1 MYNLSEILHET
12 EVCTHGVSESSQL
25 TKFRDE
31 SDFVSC
37 SPVFVNQQR
46 LIWLIDALIVSSLVV
61 LTVACLSALFV
72 ETCLR
77 TLGKVNTVDLVCLL
91 IVFCNNSRTGESLL
105 SGKGGVGKST
115 IAVNLAITLK
125 NLKYNVGILDADI
138 YGPSIPKMMGILEK
152 PKSEDGV
159 NLIPIKKFNIQ
170 CMSIGFMVSEET
182 PMIWRGPMVAS
193 TIKTFTGKVL
203 WENIDFL
210 IIDMPPGT
218 GDALLTF
225 SQEIDI
231 DGAVII
237 TTPQDIA
244 IIDVKR
250 GIEMFKKTNVKILGI
265 VENMTSFTSDDGIE
279 HFIFGKDGEKNIA
292 SKFNV

>member
-1 MYNLSEILHET
+1 MTEKEANLSKNFMDQISPKT
-12 EVCTHGVSESSQL
+12 QFKKNKINGV
-25 TKFRDE
+25 K
-31 SDFVSC
+31 
-37 SPVFVNQQR
+37 
-46 LIWLIDALIVSSLVV
+46 
-61 LTVACLSALFV
+61 
-72 ETCLR
+72 
-77 TLGKVNTVDLVCLL
+77 KV
-91 IVFCNNSRTGESLL
+91 IAIS

-115 IAVNLAITLK
+115 IAVNLAIALK

-138 YGPSIPKMMGILEK
+138 YGPSVPKMIGISEK

-159 NLIPIKKFNIQ
+159 NLIPIKKFDIQ

-193 TIKTFTGKVL
+193 TIKTFTNKVL
-203 WENIDFL
+203 WDNVDFL

-231 DGAVII
+231 DGALII

-250 GIEMFKKTNVKILGI
+250 GIEMFKRTNVKILGI
-265 VENMTSFTSDDGIE
+265 IENMTSFTSDDGVE
-279 HFIFGKDGEKNIA
+279 HFIFGKDGGKNIA
-292 SKFNV
+292 DKFNIELLGQIPININLRKNSDEGTPFVDQFKEDKISKLFLEIANKITKIIK

>member
-1 MYNLSEILHET
+1 MNEKEANLSKNFMDQIT
-12 EVCTHGVSESSQL
+12 PKNPFKKNKIKGVKKIIAIS
-25 TKFRDE
+25 
-31 SDFVSC
+31 
-37 SPVFVNQQR
+37 
-46 LIWLIDALIVSSLVV
+46 
-61 LTVACLSALFV
+61 
-72 ETCLR
+72 
-77 TLGKVNTVDLVCLL
+77 
-91 IVFCNNSRTGESLL
+91 

-115 IAVNLAITLK
+115 IAVNLAIALK

-138 YGPSIPKMMGILEK
+138 YGPSIPKMIGILEK
-152 PKSEDGV
+152 PKSEDGI
-159 NLIPIKKFNIQ
+159 NLIPIKKFNLQ

-193 TIKTFTGKVL
+193 TIKTFANKVL
-203 WENIDFL
+203 WDNVDFL

-265 VENMTSFTSDDGIE
+265 IENMTSFTSNDGVE
-279 HFIFGKDGEKNIA
+279 HFIFGKDGAKNIA
-292 SKFNV
+292 DKFNIELLGQIPINIDLRKGSDEGLPFVEFNTENKVSNILKNISEKIIKNIN

>member
-1 MYNLSEILHET
+1 MTEKEANLSKNFMDQISPKT
-12 EVCTHGVSESSQL
+12 QFKKNKINGV
-25 TKFRDE
+25 KK
-31 SDFVSC
+31 V
-37 SPVFVNQQR
+37 
-46 LIWLIDALIVSSLVV
+46 IAVSS
-61 LTVACLSALFV
+61 C
-72 ETCLR
+72 
-77 TLGKVNTVDLVCLL
+77 
-91 IVFCNNSRTGESLL
+91 
-105 SGKGGVGKST
+105 KGGVGKST
-115 IAVNLAITLK
+115 IAVNLAIALK

-138 YGPSIPKMMGILEK
+138 YGPSLPKMIGILEK

-159 NLIPIKKFNIQ
+159 NLIPIKKFDLQ

-193 TIKTFTGKVL
+193 TIKTFVNNVL
-203 WENIDFL
+203 WDNVDFL

-231 DGAVII
+231 DGAVIV

-250 GIEMFKKTNVKILGI
+250 GIEMFKRTNVKILGI
-265 VENMTSFTSDDGIE
+265 VENMTSFTSDDGVE
-279 HFIFGKDGEKNIA
+279 HFIFGKDGGKNVA
-292 SKFNV
+292 AKFNIKFLGSIPISLKLREGTDAGEPITEIYQNDNISNIFKDISKKIIKLS

>member
-1 MYNLSEILHET
+1 MTEKEANLSKNFMDQISPKT
-12 EVCTHGVSESSQL
+12 QFKKNKINGV
-25 TKFRDE
+25 KK
-31 SDFVSC
+31 V
-37 SPVFVNQQR
+37 
-46 LIWLIDALIVSSLVV
+46 IAVSS
-61 LTVACLSALFV
+61 C
-72 ETCLR
+72 
-77 TLGKVNTVDLVCLL
+77 
-91 IVFCNNSRTGESLL
+91 
-105 SGKGGVGKST
+105 KGGVGKST
-115 IAVNLAITLK
+115 IAVNLAIALK

-138 YGPSIPKMMGILEK
+138 YGPSVPKMIGISEK

-159 NLIPIKKFNIQ
+159 NLIPIKKFDLQ

-193 TIKTFTGKVL
+193 TIKTFTNKVL
-203 WENIDFL
+203 WDNIDFL

-231 DGAVII
+231 DGAVIV

-250 GIEMFKKTNVKILGI
+250 GIEMFKRTSVKILGI
-265 VENMTSFTSDDGIE
+265 IENMTSFTSDDGVE
-279 HFIFGKDGEKNIA
+279 HFIFGKDGGKNIA
-292 SKFNV
+292 NKFNIELLGQIPININLRKNSDEGTPFVDQFKDDEVSKLFLEIANKIIKNIN

>member
-1 MYNLSEILHET
+1 MTEKEANLSKNFMDQISPKT
-12 EVCTHGVSESSQL
+12 QFKKNKINGV
-25 TKFRDE
+25 K
-31 SDFVSC
+31 
-37 SPVFVNQQR
+37 
-46 LIWLIDALIVSSLVV
+46 
-61 LTVACLSALFV
+61 
-72 ETCLR
+72 
-77 TLGKVNTVDLVCLL
+77 KV
-91 IVFCNNSRTGESLL
+91 IAIS

-115 IAVNLAITLK
+115 IAVNLAVAIK

-138 YGPSIPKMMGILEK
+138 YGPSIPKMMGISEK

-159 NLIPIKKFNIQ
+159 NLIPIKKFDIQ

-193 TIKTFTGKVL
+193 TIKTFVNKVL
-203 WENIDFL
+203 WNNIDFL

-237 TTPQDIA
+237 TTPQNVA
-244 IIDVKR
+244 VIDVKR

-265 VENMTSFTSDDGIE
+265 IENMTSFKSGDGVE
-279 HFIFGKDGEKNIA
+279 HFIFGKDGAKNIA
-292 SKFNV
+292 HKFNIEILGQIPIDIEISKSCDNGNPFLLENKNNNLNYDLINNIAKKIIKMNI

>member
-1 MYNLSEILHET
+1 MTEKEANLSKNFMDQIT
-12 EVCTHGVSESSQL
+12 PKNSFKKNKINGVKKIIAIS
-25 TKFRDE
+25 
-31 SDFVSC
+31 
-37 SPVFVNQQR
+37 
-46 LIWLIDALIVSSLVV
+46 
-61 LTVACLSALFV
+61 
-72 ETCLR
+72 
-77 TLGKVNTVDLVCLL
+77 
-91 IVFCNNSRTGESLL
+91 

-115 IAVNLAITLK
+115 IAVNLAVAIK

-138 YGPSIPKMMGILEK
+138 YGPSIPKMMGISEK

-159 NLIPIKKFNIQ
+159 NLIPIKKFDIQ

-193 TIKTFTGKVL
+193 TIKTFVNKVL
-203 WENIDFL
+203 WNNIDFL

-237 TTPQDIA
+237 TTPQNVA
-244 IIDVKR
+244 VIDVKR
-250 GIEMFKKTNVKILGI
+250 GIEMFKRTNVKILGI
-265 VENMTSFTSDDGIE
+265 IENMTSFKSGDGVE
-279 HFIFGKDGEKNIA
+279 HFIFGKDGAKNIA
-292 SKFNV
+292 HKFNIEILGQIPIDIEISKSCDNGNPFLLENKNNNLNYDLINNIAKKIIKMNI

>member
-1 MYNLSEILHET
+1 MTEKEANLSKNFMDQISPKT
-12 EVCTHGVSESSQL
+12 QFKKNKINGV
-25 TKFRDE
+25 KK
-31 SDFVSC
+31 
-37 SPVFVNQQR
+37 
-46 LIWLIDALIVSSLVV
+46 IIAVSS
-61 LTVACLSALFV
+61 C
-72 ETCLR
+72 
-77 TLGKVNTVDLVCLL
+77 
-91 IVFCNNSRTGESLL
+91 
-105 SGKGGVGKST
+105 KGGVGKST
-115 IAVNLAITLK
+115 IAVNLAIALK

-138 YGPSIPKMMGILEK
+138 YGPSVPRMIGISEK

-159 NLIPIKKFNIQ
+159 NLIPIKKYDLQ

-193 TIKTFTGKVL
+193 TIKTFTNKVL
-203 WENIDFL
+203 WNNVDFL

-231 DGAVII
+231 DGAVIV

-250 GIEMFKKTNVKILGI
+250 GIEMFKRTNVKILGI
-265 VENMTSFTSDDGIE
+265 IENMTSFVSDDGIE
-279 HFIFGKDGEKNIA
+279 HFIFGKDGGKKMADKFNIKLIGQIPINTELRKSCDTGVPYVHGFKKDKISETFVNIA
-292 SKFNV
+292 NEIIKEINL

>member
-1 MYNLSEILHET
+1 MSEKDANLSKKFIDQITPKTLFKKNKIN
-12 EVCTHGVSESSQL
+12 GVKKIIAISS
-25 TKFRDE
+25 
-31 SDFVSC
+31 V
-37 SPVFVNQQR
+37 
-46 LIWLIDALIVSSLVV
+46 
-61 LTVACLSALFV
+61 
-72 ETCLR
+72 
-77 TLGKVNTVDLVCLL
+77 
-91 IVFCNNSRTGESLL
+91 
-105 SGKGGVGKST
+105 KGGVGKST

-170 CMSIGFMVSEET
+170 CMSIGFMVSEDT

-203 WENIDFL
+203 WDNIDFL

-231 DGAVII
+231 DGAIII
-237 TTPQDIA
+237 TTPQEIA

-250 GIEMFKKTNVKILGI
+250 GIEMFKKTNVKIIGI
-265 VENMTSFTSDDGIE
+265 IENMTSFTSGDGME
-279 HFIFGKDGEKNIA
+279 HFIFGKDGGKNIA
-292 SKFNV
+292 ERFDIELLGQIPIDIKIRENSDEGLPFMENNIENKISNIFTNISKKIVKLLI

>member
-1 MYNLSEILHET
+1 MTEKEANLSKNFMDQIT
-12 EVCTHGVSESSQL
+12 PKTQFKKNKINGV
-25 TKFRDE
+25 K
-31 SDFVSC
+31 
-37 SPVFVNQQR
+37 
-46 LIWLIDALIVSSLVV
+46 
-61 LTVACLSALFV
+61 
-72 ETCLR
+72 
-77 TLGKVNTVDLVCLL
+77 KV
-91 IVFCNNSRTGESLL
+91 IAIS

-115 IAVNLAITLK
+115 IAVNLAIALK

-138 YGPSIPKMMGILEK
+138 YGPSLPKMMGISEK

-159 NLIPIKKFNIQ
+159 NLIPIRKFDIQ

-193 TIKTFTGKVL
+193 TIKTFTTKVL

-225 SQEIDI
+225 SQEINI
-231 DGAVII
+231 DGAVIV

-250 GIEMFKKTNVKILGI
+250 GVEMFKRTNVKILGI
-265 VENMTSFTSDDGIE
+265 IENMSSFTSGDGVE
-279 HFIFGKDGEKNIA
+279 HFIFGKDGGKKIA
-292 SKFNV
+292 NTFNVELLGQIPINIDLRKKSDEGVPLTETSQILDISNIFGNIIKKILISIMK

>member
-1 MYNLSEILHET
+1 MDQISPKTQFKKNKIN
-12 EVCTHGVSESSQL
+12 GV
-25 TKFRDE
+25 K
-31 SDFVSC
+31 
-37 SPVFVNQQR
+37 
-46 LIWLIDALIVSSLVV
+46 
-61 LTVACLSALFV
+61 
-72 ETCLR
+72 
-77 TLGKVNTVDLVCLL
+77 KV
-91 IVFCNNSRTGESLL
+91 IAIS

-115 IAVNLAITLK
+115 IAVNLAVAIK

-138 YGPSIPKMMGILEK
+138 YGPSIPKMMGISEK

-159 NLIPIKKFNIQ
+159 NLIPIKKFDIQ

-193 TIKTFTGKVL
+193 TIKTFVNKVL
-203 WENIDFL
+203 WNNIDFL

-237 TTPQDIA
+237 TTPQNVSV
-244 IIDVKR
+244 IDVKR
-250 GIEMFKKTNVKILGI
+250 GIEMFKRTNVKILGI
-265 VENMTSFTSDDGIE
+265 IENMTSFKSGDGVE
-279 HFIFGKDGEKNIA
+279 HFIFGKDGAKNIA
-292 SKFNV
+292 HKFNIEILGQIPIDIEISKSCDNGNPFLLENKNNNLNYDLINNIAKKIIKMNI

>member
-1 MYNLSEILHET
+1 MTEKEANLSKNFMDQISPKT
-12 EVCTHGVSESSQL
+12 QFKKNKINGV
-25 TKFRDE
+25 K
-31 SDFVSC
+31 
-37 SPVFVNQQR
+37 
-46 LIWLIDALIVSSLVV
+46 
-61 LTVACLSALFV
+61 
-72 ETCLR
+72 
-77 TLGKVNTVDLVCLL
+77 KV
-91 IVFCNNSRTGESLL
+91 IAIS

-115 IAVNLAITLK
+115 IAVNLAIALK

-138 YGPSIPKMMGILEK
+138 YGPSLPKMIGILEK

-159 NLIPIKKFNIQ
+159 NLIPIKKFDLQ

-193 TIKTFTGKVL
+193 TIKTFANKVL
-203 WENIDFL
+203 WDNVDFL

-237 TTPQDIA
+237 TTPQNVA
-244 IIDVKR
+244 VIDVKR
-250 GIEMFKKTNVKILGI
+250 GIEMFKRTNVKILGI
-265 VENMTSFTSDDGIE
+265 IENMTSFKSGDGVE
-279 HFIFGKDGEKNIA
+279 HFIFGKDGAKNIA
-292 SKFNV
+292 HKFNIEILGQIPIDIEISKSCDNGNPFLLENKNNNLNYDLINNIAKKIIKMNI

>member
-1 MYNLSEILHET
+1 MNEKEANLSKNFMDQVSPKTQFKKNKIN
-12 EVCTHGVSESSQL
+12 GV
-25 TKFRDE
+25 KKIIA
-31 SDFVSC
+31 VS
-37 SPVFVNQQR
+37 
-46 LIWLIDALIVSSLVV
+46 
-61 LTVACLSALFV
+61 
-72 ETCLR
+72 
-77 TLGKVNTVDLVCLL
+77 
-91 IVFCNNSRTGESLL
+91 

-115 IAVNLAITLK
+115 IAVNLAIALK
-125 NLKYNVGILDADI
+125 NLNYNVGILDADI
-138 YGPSIPKMMGILEK
+138 YGPSIPKMMGISEK
-152 PKSEDGV
+152 PKSEDGI

-193 TIKTFTGKVL
+193 TIKTFANKVL
-203 WENIDFL
+203 WKDIDFL

-244 IIDVKR
+244 VIDVKK
-250 GIEMFKKTNVKILGI
+250 GIEMFKRTNVKILGI
-265 VENMTSFTSDDGIE
+265 IENMTSFTSDDGIE
-279 HFIFGKDGEKNIA
+279 HFIFGKDGGKNIA
-292 SKFNV
+292 SKFNIELLGQIPININLRKKSDEGIPFVELYKEDKISKIFESIAKKITSLKN

>member
-1 MYNLSEILHET
+1 MSEKDANLSKKFIDQIT
-12 EVCTHGVSESSQL
+12 PKTPFKKNKINGVKKIIAIS
-25 TKFRDE
+25 
-31 SDFVSC
+31 
-37 SPVFVNQQR
+37 
-46 LIWLIDALIVSSLVV
+46 
-61 LTVACLSALFV
+61 
-72 ETCLR
+72 
-77 TLGKVNTVDLVCLL
+77 
-91 IVFCNNSRTGESLL
+91 

-115 IAVNLAITLK
+115 IAVNLAIALK
-125 NLKYNVGILDADI
+125 NLNYNVGILDADI
-138 YGPSIPKMMGILEK
+138 YGPSIPKMMGIFEK
-152 PKSEDGV
+152 PKSEDGI

-170 CMSIGFMVSEET
+170 CMSIGFMVSEDT
-182 PMIWRGPMVAS
+182 PMVWRGPMVAS

-250 GIEMFKKTNVKILGI
+250 GIEMFKRTNVKILGI

-279 HFIFGKDGEKNIA
+279 HFIFGKDGGKNIA
-292 SKFNV
+292 KKFNLELLGQIPINKDIRNSCDIGIPYVEFAKNNDSFKIFLEIAKRIKILLT

>member
-1 MYNLSEILHET
+1 MTEKEANLSKIFMDQISPKT
-12 EVCTHGVSESSQL
+12 QFKKNKINGVKKIIAIS
-25 TKFRDE
+25 
-31 SDFVSC
+31 
-37 SPVFVNQQR
+37 
-46 LIWLIDALIVSSLVV
+46 
-61 LTVACLSALFV
+61 
-72 ETCLR
+72 
-77 TLGKVNTVDLVCLL
+77 
-91 IVFCNNSRTGESLL
+91 

-115 IAVNLAITLK
+115 IAVNLAITLE
-125 NLKYNVGILDADI
+125 NLKYNVGILDADV
-138 YGPSIPKMMGILEK
+138 YGPSVPKMMGILEK
-152 PKSEDGV
+152 PQSEDGV

-193 TIKTFTGKVL
+193 TIKTFTNKVL
-203 WENIDFL
+203 WESVDFL

-231 DGAVII
+231 DGAVIV

-250 GIEMFKKTNVKILGI
+250 GIEMFKRTNVKILGI
-265 VENMTSFTSDDGIE
+265 IENMTSFTSNDGVE
-279 HFIFGKDGEKNIA
+279 HFIFGNDGAKNIA
-292 SKFNV
+292 NKFNIELLGQIPINIDIRKGSDEGLPFAQYYKENKISKTFKNISEKIINKI

>member
-1 MYNLSEILHET
+1 MNEKEANLSKNFMDQIT
-12 EVCTHGVSESSQL
+12 PKNPFKKNKIKGVKKIISIS
-25 TKFRDE
+25 
-31 SDFVSC
+31 
-37 SPVFVNQQR
+37 
-46 LIWLIDALIVSSLVV
+46 
-61 LTVACLSALFV
+61 
-72 ETCLR
+72 
-77 TLGKVNTVDLVCLL
+77 
-91 IVFCNNSRTGESLL
+91 

-115 IAVNLAITLK
+115 IAVNLAIALK

-138 YGPSIPKMMGILEK
+138 YGPSIPKMIGILEK
-152 PKSEDGV
+152 PKSEDGI
-159 NLIPIKKFNIQ
+159 NLIPIKKFNLQ

-193 TIKTFTGKVL
+193 TIKTFANKVL
-203 WENIDFL
+203 WDNVDFL
-210 IIDMPPGT
+210 VIDMPPGT

-250 GIEMFKKTNVKILGI
+250 GIEMFKRTNVKILGI
-265 VENMTSFTSDDGIE
+265 IENMTSFTSDDGVE
-279 HFIFGKDGEKNIA
+279 HFIFGKDGAKNITD
-292 SKFNV
+292 KFNIELLGQIPININLRKGSDEGLPFVEFNTENKVSNIFKNISEKIIKNIN

>member
-1 MYNLSEILHET
+1 MSEKDANLSKKFIDQITPKTLFKKNKIN
-12 EVCTHGVSESSQL
+12 GVKKIIAIS
-25 TKFRDE
+25 
-31 SDFVSC
+31 
-37 SPVFVNQQR
+37 
-46 LIWLIDALIVSSLVV
+46 
-61 LTVACLSALFV
+61 
-72 ETCLR
+72 
-77 TLGKVNTVDLVCLL
+77 
-91 IVFCNNSRTGESLL
+91 

-125 NLKYNVGILDADI
+125 NLNYNVGILDADI

-170 CMSIGFMVSEET
+170 CMSIGFMVSEDT

-203 WENIDFL
+203 WDNIDFL

-218 GDALLTF
+218 GDAQLTF

-231 DGAVII
+231 DGAIII
-237 TTPQDIA
+237 TTPQEIA
-244 IIDVKR
+244 IIDVKK
-250 GIEMFKKTNVKILGI
+250 GIEMFKKTNVKIIGI
-265 VENMTSFTSDDGIE
+265 IENMTSFTSGDGME
-279 HFIFGKDGEKNIA
+279 HFIFGKDGGKNIA
-292 SKFNV
+292 ERFEIELLGQIPIDIQIRENSDDGLPFMENNIENKISNIFTNISKKIVKLLI

>member
-1 MYNLSEILHET
+1 MTEKEANLSKNFMDQISPKT
-12 EVCTHGVSESSQL
+12 QFKKNKINGV
-25 TKFRDE
+25 K
-31 SDFVSC
+31 
-37 SPVFVNQQR
+37 
-46 LIWLIDALIVSSLVV
+46 
-61 LTVACLSALFV
+61 
-72 ETCLR
+72 
-77 TLGKVNTVDLVCLL
+77 KV
-91 IVFCNNSRTGESLL
+91 IAIS

-115 IAVNLAITLK
+115 IAVNLAVAIK

-138 YGPSIPKMMGILEK
+138 YGPSIPKMMGISEK

-159 NLIPIKKFNIQ
+159 NLIPIKKFDIQ

-193 TIKTFTGKVL
+193 TIKTFVNKVL
-203 WENIDFL
+203 WNNIDFL

-237 TTPQDIA
+237 TTPQNISV
-244 IIDVKR
+244 IDVKR
-250 GIEMFKKTNVKILGI
+250 GIEMFKRTNVKILGI
-265 VENMTSFTSDDGIE
+265 IENMTSFKSGDGVE
-279 HFIFGKDGEKNIA
+279 HFIFGKDGAKNIA
-292 SKFNV
+292 HKFNIEILGQIPIDIEISKSCDNGNPFLLENKNNNLNYDLINNIAKKIIKMNI

>member
-1 MYNLSEILHET
+1 MSEKDANLSKKFIDQITPKTLFKKNKIS
-12 EVCTHGVSESSQL
+12 GVKKIIAIS
-25 TKFRDE
+25 
-31 SDFVSC
+31 
-37 SPVFVNQQR
+37 
-46 LIWLIDALIVSSLVV
+46 
-61 LTVACLSALFV
+61 
-72 ETCLR
+72 
-77 TLGKVNTVDLVCLL
+77 
-91 IVFCNNSRTGESLL
+91 

-170 CMSIGFMVSEET
+170 CMSIGFMVSEDT

-203 WENIDFL
+203 WDNIDFL

-231 DGAVII
+231 DGAIII
-237 TTPQDIA
+237 TTPQEIA

-250 GIEMFKKTNVKILGI
+250 GIEMFKKTNVKIIGI
-265 VENMTSFTSDDGIE
+265 IENMTSFTSGDGME
-279 HFIFGKDGEKNIA
+279 HFIFGKDGGKNIA
-292 SKFNV
+292 ERFDIELLGQIPIDIKIRENSDDGLPFMENNIENKISNIFTNISKKIVKLLI

>member
-1 MYNLSEILHET
+1 MSEKDANLSKKFIDQITPKTLFKKNKIN
-12 EVCTHGVSESSQL
+12 GVKKIIAIS
-25 TKFRDE
+25 
-31 SDFVSC
+31 
-37 SPVFVNQQR
+37 
-46 LIWLIDALIVSSLVV
+46 
-61 LTVACLSALFV
+61 
-72 ETCLR
+72 
-77 TLGKVNTVDLVCLL
+77 
-91 IVFCNNSRTGESLL
+91 

-115 IAVNLAITLK
+115 IAVNLAIALK
-125 NLKYNVGILDADI
+125 NLNYNVGILDADI
-138 YGPSIPKMMGILEK
+138 YDPSIPKMMGILEK
-152 PKSEDGV
+152 PKSDDGV

-170 CMSIGFMVSEET
+170 CMSIGFMISEDT
-182 PMIWRGPMVAS
+182 PMIWRGPMVSS

-250 GIEMFKKTNVKILGI
+250 GIEMFKKTNVKIIGI
-265 VENMTSFTSDDGIE
+265 IENMTSFTSSDGIE
-279 HFIFGKDGEKNIA
+279 HFIFGKDGGKNIA
-292 SKFNV
+292 SKFNVELLGQIPIDINLRKNSDEGLPFVDEFKDHKVSKLLLEIANKITKIIN